1 MALSPVCQAFR
12 GFSISSW
19 IAQSLLPN
27 HPRYQLRY
35 TRIFTFRF
43 LEISLSV
50 VKAVV
55 KCNLG
60 VLFYGRSNPEI
71 AHVPRASGV
80 SVLLG
85 SDTGTAL
92 PKMSARVI
100 IQQSACLRN

>member
-1 MALSPVCQAFR
+1 LPIHFSPV
-12 GFSISSW
+12 
-19 IAQSLLPN
+19 LPN

-55 KCNLG
+55 KCNFG
-60 VLFYGRSNPEI
+60 VLLDGRSHPAI

-80 SVLLG
+80 SVSLG

-92 PKMSARVI
+92 PNQARY
-100 IQQSACLRN
+100 QLRYTPIFTFLSVARQFPKPPAM